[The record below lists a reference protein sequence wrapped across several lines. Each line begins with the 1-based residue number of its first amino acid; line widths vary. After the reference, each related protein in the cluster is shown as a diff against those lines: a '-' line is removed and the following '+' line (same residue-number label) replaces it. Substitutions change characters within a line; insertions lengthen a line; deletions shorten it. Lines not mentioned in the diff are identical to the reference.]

1 MSLLRDPETGHLVGI
16 EQAPVRPAALGDEYP
31 KWVDVHESHVNVQKV
46 EGEPDHVSVHGDWQ
60 HHVDRDGKVTVLAED
75 EDGAKAAAAEY
86 KAADAADIQHLDE
99 ETLREVRADFKRAA
113 DAKHWDEINAALA
126 ERKKAII
133 EETLR
138 RMKEKQELI
147 NRNREEAV
155 RLAAENRERFVA
167 PLPGTVTETSRVPG
181 GLGPAPSNFEVA
193 PGVRAGSVGL
203 SGAQGVPYSRS
214 QDDPNVGSR
223 QNAGSQNYAG
233 QTNQGDNRDRTAQ
246 VDPYNLGPHGNNPA
260 DRQGPYSGEDAEY
273 RQNPRPDVP
282 TGQQVAAHKE
292 GV

>member
-99 ETLREVRADFKRAA
+99 ETRREVVADMYRAEEAKIAA
-113 DAKHWDEINAALA
+113 WKA
-126 ERKKAII
+126 ERVAEREKAIT

-147 NRNREEAV
+147 NRDREEAA
-155 RLAAENRERFVA
+155 RLAAESRERLSVA
-167 PLPGTVTETSRVPG
+167 PSTYEEDPP
-181 GLGPAPSNFEVA
+181 PSY
-193 PGVRAGSVGL
+193 PPPPIDPYTGVSV
-203 SGAQGVPYSRS
+203 
-214 QDDPNVGSR
+214 
-223 QNAGSQNYAG
+223 
-233 QTNQGDNRDRTAQ
+233 DRTAQ
-246 VDPYNLGPHGNNPA
+246 VGPYNLGGA
-260 DRQGPYSGEDAEY
+260 RQGV
-273 RQNPRPDVP
+273 Q
-282 TGQQVAAHKE
+282 TGQQGAAHKE
-292 GV
+292 GA

>member
-16 EQAPVRPAALGDEYP
+16 EQAPVRPAVLGDEYP

-113 DAKHWDEINAALA
+113 DAKHWDAINAALA
-126 ERKKAII
+126 EREKAIT

-138 RMKEKQELI
+138 RMKEKQDLV

-155 RLAAENRERFVA
+155 RLAAENRERLSVA
-167 PLPGTVTETSRVPG
+167 PSTYEEAPPPSYPPPPIDPYTRV
-181 GLGPAPSNFEVA
+181 
-193 PGVRAGSVGL
+193 SVE
-203 SGAQGVPYSRS
+203 
-214 QDDPNVGSR
+214 
-223 QNAGSQNYAG
+223 
-233 QTNQGDNRDRTAQ
+233 RTAQ
-246 VDPYNLGPHGNNPA
+246 VDPYNLGGA
-260 DRQGPYSGEDAEY
+260 RQGV
-273 RQNPRPDVP
+273 Q

-292 GV
+292 GA